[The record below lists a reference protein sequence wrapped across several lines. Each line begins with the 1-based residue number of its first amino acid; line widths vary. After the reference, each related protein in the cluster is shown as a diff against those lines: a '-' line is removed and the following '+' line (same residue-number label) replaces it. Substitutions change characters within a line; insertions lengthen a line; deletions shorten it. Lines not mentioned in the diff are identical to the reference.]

1 MLNRLCRD
9 DSRTEA
15 DRQAPASA
23 AYVDDIRLPSTRT
36 VVRVEIIPSS
46 VSAADEAPQFLS
58 SYLVDD
64 AVCIDGGSIGL
75 LADVDRQRAVQ
86 HVFLTH
92 AHLDHVASLPLFVEN
107 VHEPGTPCVE
117 LLGSPETLSSIHRD
131 LFNDR
136 IWPDFFRL
144 STPHDAFVRA
154 TPLEPLVTVER
165 AGLRI
170 TPVPVTHSCET
181 FAMVVDDGRSCVAF
195 AADTGP
201 TELLWHELAARP
213 TLRGVFL
220 ECSFPDR
227 LGDFAARTGHLCPAT
242 FGAQRARLPAEVR
255 FFAVHRK
262 ARHAA
267 TIARELAALNA
278 PGVELA
284 RPGVVY
290 DLGRAGQPDFRPRSA

>member
-1 MLNRLCRD
+1 M
-9 DSRTEA
+9 
-15 DRQAPASA
+15 
-23 AYVDDIRLPSTRT
+23 
-36 VVRVEIIPSS
+36 RVELIPSS
-46 VSAADEAPQFLS
+46 VSAGADPPQFLS

-64 AVCIDGGSIGL
+64 AICIDGGSVGL
-75 LADVDRQRAVQ
+75 LADVGRQQAVR

-107 VHEPGTPCVE
+107 VYEPGPECVE
-117 LLGSPETLSSIHRD
+117 ILGSAATLAGIRRD

-144 STPHDAFVRA
+144 STPHDAFARA
-154 TPLEPLVTVER
+154 TPLEPLATVER

-181 FAMVVDDGRSCVAF
+181 LAMIVDDGRSCVAF

-201 TELLWHELAARP
+201 TDLLWRELAARP

-220 ECSFPDR
+220 ECSFPDG
-227 LGDFAARTGHLCPAT
+227 LGDFASRIGHLCPAT
-242 FGAQRARLPAEVR
+242 FAAQRARLPTAVR
-255 FFAVHRK
+255 FFVVHRK

-267 TIARELAALNA
+267 TIARELAALGL
-278 PGVELA
+278 PGAELA

-290 DLGRAGQPDFRPRSA
+290 DMERDGQPDVRPRMA